1 MDRAAYGD
9 VSLIRRSR
17 RQLLRI
23 RSEERGRHPKET
35 HSTHSRRTTLYLP
48 CTGRLFEGGGC
59 IHFSS
64 WLPDNSN
71 QERQR
76 YQEGSAYI
84 FISVLVGAEGLHPR
98 KYGKAVA

>member
-48 CTGRLFEGGGC
+48 CTGRLFEGGGAF
-59 IHFSS
+59 ILARGYQIIATKKGSDIKKDLLISS
-64 WLPDNSN
+64 FPCL
-71 QERQR
+71 
-76 YQEGSAYI
+76 
-84 FISVLVGAEGLHPR
+84 LVPR
-98 KYGKAVA
+98 GCTHGNTGRP